1 MERINNANTFHSV
14 IDFPKRH
21 MLKYTHTSLLK
32 YGNLIKTEEQ
42 AVIWK
47 PVIYGHNWIP
57 RHVMQAN

>member
-1 MERINNANTFHSV
+1 
-14 IDFPKRH
+14 

-47 PVIYGHNWIP
+47 PVIYGHN
-57 RHVMQAN
+57 